1 MNQLVANT
9 GKLLRSVKMRD
20 ARKYGYIFGGL
31 TAVIGA
37 ADIYSNHVMQNGY
50 ELTFSIGKIVTID
63 LKKSSEKNKDDV
75 IDVVPNTLS

>member
-20 ARKYGYIFGGL
+20 TRKYGYIFGGL